1 MNTIIIMWNPETSDF
16 HLKDLKNDIRILRY
30 DADEMTFLGD
40 DEEEDTAYV
49 DLSWY
54 FSTRKK

>member
-1 MNTIIIMWNPETSDF
+1 MNTIIIVWNPETSDF

-40 DEEEDTAYV
+40 DEE
-49 DLSWY
+49 
-54 FSTRKK
+54 